1 MSGGRDNTKNYLEVE
16 KSGLTNSKN
25 LKELLQYRVK
35 GGDENVEKQ
44 FQNAP

>member
-1 MSGGRDNTKNYLEVE
+1 MSSGRDNTKNYPEVE

-25 LKELLQYRVK
+25 LKKLLQYRVE